1 MEYDLR
7 DVLMSRDLQGLFGL
21 EIVHQT
27 YPHACACACVATILR
42 NLGMYASERMVVE
55 ALTPNAVI
63 GVKPERIIEY
73 LSGKG
78 LMANAQSH
86 YPFST
91 IVTRTQAGKPS
102 MIRRTDRGDHW
113 IMPVAVEP
121 IMGMV
126 VFADPSMPDTG
137 GPHGSALSCVTVEEA
152 TRSWKPLD
160 VVVLVSR
167 PSDYMAQRAATKRR
181 KFRIQH
187 YAGDR
192 FGSAPANA

>member
-1 MEYDLR
+1 VDYDLR

-27 YPHACACACVATILR
+27 LPNACACACVATILR
-42 NLGMYASERMVVE
+42 SLGMYASERMVVDG
-55 ALTPNAVI
+55 LVPNPVI

-73 LSGKG
+73 LCGKG
-78 LMANAQSH
+78 LRANAQSH
-86 YPFST
+86 YPFEL
-91 IVTRTQAGKPS
+91 IVGRTQLGKPS

-113 IMPVAVEP
+113 VMPVAFEP
-121 IMGMV
+121 VMGMV

-137 GPHGSALSCVTVEEA
+137 GPQGSALSCTTVEEA
-152 TRSWKPLD
+152 KRSWKPRD

-167 PSDYMAQRAATKRR
+167 PSDSAAHKETKSRR

-192 FGSAPANA
+192 AGSAPANR